1 MNKADAVLNW
11 MSNHH
16 IKKWGPSH
24 DNAYLHYARMIE
36 LFRSWGRQEDAELL
50 VYKLLDDE
58 TDEGV
63 NLLDL
68 GNESSAQ
75 RTTMPIDLNTSFP
88 ETDDP
93 QSISQ
98 QLNKIDLAII
108 SNINGMNNVLEVI
121 IRHCE
126 CKPHDLDISLQACR
140 AKCALAKWHNN
151 AGNPEQ
157 VFNLLKGARRSI
169 TPFLSV
175 NEEPM
180 SRTTIQTAKTLAY
193 QFLEMRDETS
203 CNAVLE
209 DVISSL
215 DAHCQ
220 THYCD
225 ANERMFLLDFVLTVA
240 FHFHEVAS
248 WDRCRYWVER
258 GFGLAIRMHGPR
270 SAEARRFQKILD
282 REDFDMRSSISVHDL
297 MKSSGGLFNIRLV
310 SNPASL

>member
-16 IKKWGPSH
+16 VKKWGPRH

-36 LFRSWGRQEDAELL
+36 LYRTWGRQEDAELL

-75 RTTMPIDLNTSFP
+75 RAMPINLDTLFP

-93 QSISQ
+93 QSMSQ
-98 QLNKIDLAII
+98 QLNKLDLAMI
-108 SNINGMNNVLEVI
+108 SNINGLDNVLEVI

-126 CKPHDLDISLQACR
+126 AKPHDLDVSLQACR

-151 AGNPEQ
+151 AGNGEQ
-157 VFNLLKGARRSI
+157 AFNLLKGARISI
-169 TPFLSV
+169 THFITV

-180 SRTTIQTAKTLAY
+180 SLTTIQTVKTLAY
-193 QFLEMRDETS
+193 HFLKMKDESS

-209 DVISSL
+209 DVVCSL
-215 DAHCQ
+215 DARCQ
-220 THYCD
+220 VLDCD
-225 ANERMFLLDFVLTVA
+225 VNERALLLDFVLTVA

-248 WDRCRYWVER
+248 WDKCRYWVER
-258 GFGLAIRMHGPR
+258 GYGLAIRMHGIR
-270 SAEARRFQKILD
+270 SLEARRFKKILD
-282 REDFDMRSSISVHDL
+282 KEDFDMRSSISVHDL
-297 MKSSGGLFNIRLV
+297 MKSSGGFFNIRLV
-310 SNPASL
+310 SNPARL

>member
-1 MNKADAVLNW
+1 MDQADAVLNW

-16 IKKWGPSH
+16 VKKWGPRH

-58 TDEGV
+58 TDEEID
-63 NLLDL
+63 LLDR
-68 GNESSAQ
+68 GGESSAQ
-75 RTTMPIDLNTSFP
+75 RTMSFDLDTSFP

-98 QLNKIDLAII
+98 QLNKIDLAIM
-108 SNINGMNNVLEVI
+108 SNINGLDNVLEVI

-126 CKPHDLDISLQACR
+126 AKPHDLDISLQACR
-140 AKCALAKWHNN
+140 AKCTLAKRNNN
-151 AGNPEQ
+151 AGNFEQ
-157 VFNLLKGARRSI
+157 VSNLLKSARKTI

-193 QFLEMRDETS
+193 QFQEVKDESS

-209 DVISSL
+209 DVVSSL
-215 DAHCQ
+215 DARCQ
-220 THYCD
+220 VPDCD
-225 ANERMFLLDFVLTVA
+225 PNERALFLDFVLTVA

-248 WDRCRYWVER
+248 WDKCRCWVER
-258 GFGLAIRMHGPR
+258 GFGLAIRMHGLR
-270 SAEARRFQKILD
+270 SVQARRFRKILD
-282 REDFDMRSSISVHDL
+282 KEDFDMRSSISVHDL
-297 MKSSGGLFNIRLV
+297 MKSSGGFFNIRLV